1 MKTYLR
7 FIVVA
12 LVVVVVQQSVTGY
25 PLENVNDCELNSL
38 NRPQRKADPN
48 MALLM
53 AFTSKNKSKLPLSN
67 SKKSMTYMIGSSE
80 SEELQKKNKQNL
92 KLIQSLIKNGH
103 VEYLKMDQ
111 KKKRENHQ
119 NDHSHSSEDHS
130 IESIELMRSVKSSKK
145 SCYKDVYTNV
155 LEAFQ
160 MALKKEIAEYKKCL
174 CKKNK
179 TMTTTT
185 MATTTTTTSTPMP
198 IEEFFDNDTND
209 ERHTDNEDEL
219 SMGRALENPSDVI
232 CMHKKYAIMLNKFLD
247 AMHCDQ
253 GKTTTEEP
261 ISRAHESKGK
271 EGRRHERNNEK
282 VTQRADNFETVVSN
296 NVELKG
302 KTSSKDKPTEAILQ
316 LFKQL
321 HEFENKNKQYQ
332 SQASIVSGNNI
343 QKRTDVDSISAS
355 EISISNEDDE
365 DDEILNQRLLQ
376 QLKALF
382 QEYELSQDNGEDE
395 TFLQSDEN
403 ASGSIVQRSSKKS
416 NRKTAVQEDSTE
428 STEAT
433 VILKKNKNETKS
445 TQLKE
450 TLRKSNT
457 SNASDSRARNSIR
470 KHSNRNDSSDNT
482 NSKIRRRTSTNH
494 KSSNDNREKLSLNVK
509 IPKSSNILVKKI
521 KWD

>member
-1 MKTYLR
+1 MKSYLR

-12 LVVVVVQQSVTGY
+12 LVLVVVEQSVVGY
-25 PLENVNDCELNSL
+25 PLEAINDCELSPL

-53 AFTSKNKSKLPLSN
+53 AFTSKNKSKLPLSS
-67 SKKSMTYMIGSSE
+67 SKKSFTYKIDTSE
-80 SEELQKKNKQNL
+80 SDELQKKNKQNM

-111 KKKRENHQ
+111 KTKRDNHK
-119 NDHSHSSEDHS
+119 DYHSNSSEDHS

-160 MALKKEIAEYKKCL
+160 TALKKEIAEYKKCL

-185 MATTTTTTSTPMP
+185 MATTTTSTTTPMS
-198 IEEFFDNDTND
+198 IEELFDNDTND
-209 ERHTDNEDEL
+209 ERNTDNEDEQAI
-219 SMGRALENPSDVI
+219 GRALENPSDVI

-247 AMHCDQ
+247 AMHCNQD
-253 GKTTTEEP
+253 KTTTEEP
-261 ISRAHESKGK
+261 MLRVHETKGK

-282 VTQRADNFETVVSN
+282 VAQRADTLEAVVSN
-296 NVELKG
+296 NAELK
-302 KTSSKDKPTEAILQ
+302 SSKDKPTEAIMQ

-332 SQASIVSGNNI
+332 SQGSIVSGNNI

-355 EISISNEDDE
+355 EISMSNEDE

-395 TFLQSDEN
+395 TFLQSNES
-403 ASGSIVQRSSKKS
+403 ASGSIVQRSAKKS

-433 VILKKNKNETKS
+433 VILKKHKNETKS

-450 TLRKSNT
+450 NIRKSNT
-457 SNASDSRARNSIR
+457 SNASDSPARNSNR
-470 KHSNRNDSSDNT
+470 KHSNRNENSSDNT
-482 NSKIRRRTSTNH
+482 TTKIRRRTSSNH

>member
-12 LVVVVVQQSVTGY
+12 LVLVVVIGY
-25 PLENVNDCELNSL
+25 PLENVNNCELSPL

-80 SEELQKKNKQNL
+80 SDELQKKNKQNM

-111 KKKRENHQ
+111 KTKRENHQ

-130 IESIELMRSVKSSKK
+130 IESIELMRSDKSSKK

-185 MATTTTTTSTPMP
+185 MATTTTTTSTTTPMP

-209 ERHTDNEDEL
+209 ERHTDNDDEM

-247 AMHCDQ
+247 AMHCDKD
-253 GKTTTEEP
+253 KTTTEEP
-261 ISRAHESKGK
+261 NSRVHESKGK

-282 VTQRADNFETVVSN
+282 VAQRADIVETVVRN

-302 KTSSKDKPTEAILQ
+302 KASSKDKPTEAILQ

-365 DDEILNQRLLQ
+365 DDEILNERLLQ

-395 TFLQSDEN
+395 TFLQSNEN
-403 ASGSIVQRSSKKS
+403 ASGPIVQRSSKKY

-445 TQLKE
+445 IQLKE

-470 KHSNRNDSSDNT
+470 KHSNRNDSADNT
-482 NSKIRRRTSTNH
+482 NTKIRRRTSTNH

>member
-1 MKTYLR
+1 MKFYLR
-7 FIVVA
+7 FIVVGLV
-12 LVVVVVQQSVTGY
+12 LVVVKQSVGY
-25 PLENVNDCELNSL
+25 PLENVNDCALSPL

-53 AFTSKNKSKLPLSN
+53 AFTSKNKSKLPLGK
-67 SKKSMTYMIGSSE
+67 SKKSMTYKIDTSE
-80 SEELQKKNKQNL
+80 SDELQKKNKQNM

-111 KKKRENHQ
+111 KTKRDNHKDH
-119 NDHSHSSEDHS
+119 DHSNSSEDHS

-185 MATTTTTTSTPMP
+185 MATTTTSTTTPMS
-198 IEEFFDNDTND
+198 IEELFDNDTND
-209 ERHTDNEDEL
+209 ERNTDNEDEL

-247 AMHCDQ
+247 AMHCDKD
-253 GKTTTEEP
+253 KTTTEEP
-261 ISRAHESKGK
+261 SRVHDSKGK

-282 VTQRADNFETVVSN
+282 VAQRADIVETTVST
-296 NVELKG
+296 VELKS
-302 KTSSKDKPTEAILQ
+302 KAKDSKDKPTEAIMQ

-332 SQASIVSGNNI
+332 SQASIVSNNI
-343 QKRTDVDSISAS
+343 LKRTDVDSISAS
-355 EISISNEDDE
+355 EISMSNEEDE
-365 DDEILNQRLLQ
+365 ADEILNHRLLQ
-376 QLKALF
+376 QLKTLF

-395 TFLQSDEN
+395 TFLQSNEN
-403 ASGSIVQRSSKKS
+403 TSGSIIQRSPKKS
-416 NRKTAVQEDSTE
+416 SRKTAVQEDSTE

-433 VILKKNKNETKS
+433 VILKKHKNEAKPS
-445 TQLKE
+445 QLKE
-450 TLRKSNT
+450 NLRKSNT
-457 SNASDSRARNSIR
+457 SNASDSRNSIR
-470 KHSNRNDSSDNT
+470 KHSNRNDSTDDT
-482 NSKIRRRTSTNH
+482 KLRRRTSSNH

>member
-1 MKTYLR
+1 MKSYLR

-12 LVVVVVQQSVTGY
+12 LVLVVVEQSVVGY
-25 PLENVNDCELNSL
+25 PIENFNDCELSPL

-53 AFTSKNKSKLPLSN
+53 AFTSKNKSKLPLSSN
-67 SKKSMTYMIGSSE
+67 
-80 SEELQKKNKQNL
+80 
-92 KLIQSLIKNGH
+92 
-103 VEYLKMDQ
+103 
-111 KKKRENHQ
+111 
-119 NDHSHSSEDHS
+119 
-130 IESIELMRSVKSSKK
+130 
-145 SCYKDVYTNV
+145 
-155 LEAFQ
+155 
-160 MALKKEIAEYKKCL
+160 
-174 CKKNK
+174 
-179 TMTTTT
+179 
-185 MATTTTTTSTPMP
+185 
-198 IEEFFDNDTND
+198 
-209 ERHTDNEDEL
+209 NEDEL
-219 SMGRALENPSDVI
+219 AIGRALENPSDVI

-247 AMHCDQ
+247 AMHCNQD
-253 GKTTTEEP
+253 KTTTEKP
-261 ISRAHESKGK
+261 LLRVHESKDK

-282 VTQRADNFETVVSN
+282 VAQRVDTFETVVSN
-296 NVELKG
+296 NVELKS
-302 KTSSKDKPTEAILQ
+302 KASSKDKPTEAIMQ

-332 SQASIVSGNNI
+332 SEASIVSGNNI

-355 EISISNEDDE
+355 EISMSNEDE

-395 TFLQSDEN
+395 TFLQSNEN

-433 VILKKNKNETKS
+433 VILKKHKNETKS

-450 TLRKSNT
+450 NLRKSNT
-457 SNASDSRARNSIR
+457 SNASDSPARNSIR
-470 KHSNRNDSSDNT
+470 KHSNRNDSTDNT
-482 NSKIRRRTSTNH
+482 TTKIRRRTSSNH